1 MAAEIVERVGILGLN
16 DDGEVERQTVD
27 DPLALFGGSDD
38 GLGIVHAVLLAE
50 GVELVL
56 RVERFQQLI
65 RDEAVGDQSLEVVA
79 VAAEKT
85 HVVVRARDDEQLFI
99 VLRALLQNLEQ
110 RVGEDLFALEVGND
124 AAGEQM

>member
-65 RDEAVGDQSLEVVA
+65 RDEAVGDQPLEVVA

-85 HVVVRARDDEQLFI
+85 RVVVRARDDEQLFI

-110 RVGEDLFALEVGND
+110 RVGEDLFALEIGND

>member
-110 RVGEDLFALEVGND
+110 RVGEDLFALEIGND

>member
-56 RVERFQQLI
+56 RVERFQQRI
-65 RDEAVGDQSLEVVA
+65 RDEAVGDQTLEVVA
-79 VAAEKT
+79 VVAEKT